1 MTLCSVEARKLPR
14 ERAHESVEVTE
25 AMVYEFIQSKLGYPV
40 NPLDVRA
47 LRSYKS
53 GLLNTLNEEVIG
65 QERMVSGIVDEW
77 IRLLTNS
84 KKGVRSVLVLG
95 PTSVGKSHLGR
106 LLAKKVFGSEG
117 AFLEVDANQF
127 KDGSLSLNTFLGA
140 PNGVTSS
147 DRTSGLFFDYLDDPG
162 RGKFGGIILINE
174 VERAHIDF
182 WEKMMEV
189 IDTGRA
195 NGSDGKERKLV
206 RHLIILTS
214 NRGYRMLYPQQ

>member
-1 MTLCSVEARKLPR
+1 MLDEAIDAIVHNANRVYPDTSLVDASSKMLMTLCSVEARKLPR

-84 KKGVRSVLVLG
+84 KVLEKGVRSVC
-95 PTSVGKSHLGR
+95 
-106 LLAKKVFGSEG
+106 
-117 AFLEVDANQF
+117 
-127 KDGSLSLNTFLGA
+127 
-140 PNGVTSS
+140 
-147 DRTSGLFFDYLDDPG
+147 
-162 RGKFGGIILINE
+162 
-174 VERAHIDF
+174 
-182 WEKMMEV
+182 
-189 IDTGRA
+189 
-195 NGSDGKERKLV
+195 
-206 RHLIILTS
+206 
-214 NRGYRMLYPQQ
+214 